1 MRQDPNAS
9 LALPKPG
16 KALLGVMVGVT
27 CIWVMLAAA
36 LNWGS
41 AGDGVLLPFVGITDK
56 VLHGQL
62 WRLITAAVIHH
73 PSEPGHLMMTVA
85 GLYFLGTTLEDRW
98 GPRRMLLF
106 LFGSAA
112 FAFAVQVLFG
122 LLVPKLAAP
131 GWYGGLGMVEAVAVA
146 WALQNRGQVVRLFF
160 VIPVSGMML
169 LVFVF
174 VMSVLNVLAM
184 KAPTEGLITPF
195 GGMLAGYLF
204 ADGSPL
210 RRAWLQ
216 FRLRNLQRQAAAH
229 SRPRSRAAGSLRV
242 IRGGAADDDDDEPSG
257 PKDKRYLN

>member
-1 MRQDPNAS
+1 VRQDQNVS

-27 CIWVMLAAA
+27 CIWVMFAAA
-36 LNWGS
+36 RNWGS
-41 AGDGVLLPFVGITDK
+41 AGDGVFTPFVGDTAK
-56 VLHGQL
+56 VLHGQI

-73 PSEPGHLMMTVA
+73 PSEPGHLLTTVG

-112 FAFAVQVLFG
+112 FAFVVQVLLG
-122 LLVPKLAAP
+122 LLIPKLAAAA
-131 GWYGGLGMVEAVAVA
+131 WFGGLGMVEAVAVA
-146 WALQNRGQVVRLFF
+146 WAMQNRGQVVRLFF

-174 VMSVLNVLAM
+174 AMSVLNVLAM
-184 KAPTEGLITPF
+184 KSPTEGLITPF

-204 ADGSPL
+204 ADSSPL
-210 RRAWLQ
+210 RRFWLKA
-216 FRLRNLQRQAAAH
+216 RLRNLERQAQASGLRTA
-229 SRPRSRAAGSLRV
+229 PRSRAAGNLRV
-242 IRGGAADDDDDEPSG
+242 IRGGAAEDDPP